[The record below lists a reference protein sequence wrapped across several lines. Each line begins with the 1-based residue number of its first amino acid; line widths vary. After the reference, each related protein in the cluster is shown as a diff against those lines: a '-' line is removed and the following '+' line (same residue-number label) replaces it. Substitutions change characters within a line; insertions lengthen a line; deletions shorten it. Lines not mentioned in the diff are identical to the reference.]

1 MGANMPDFQIH
12 GKGDRD
18 EMVTLNLP
26 DVSTAIAVVE
36 SLWTDEIFRNEGGS
50 PFTLAKISLD
60 GKIVADGWLERAGW
74 MWDDI
79 VTVDEDSLA
88 YEG

>member
-1 MGANMPDFQIH
+1 MPTFEILTR
-12 GKGDRD
+12 GDRTETIRLD
-18 EMVTLNLP
+18 MPTVEMVIDT
-26 DVSTAIAVVE
+26 IAAF
-36 SLWTDEIFRNEGGS
+36 WTDEIFQNEGGC
-50 PFTLAKISLD
+50 PFTLARISLD
-60 GKIVADGWLERAGW
+60 GRIVADGWLERAGW